1 MTTLT
6 LTDSIIAPI
15 SDLSDTLILG
25 QYQESATDGARND
38 VRTYAGGR
46 RRIISRPGDTRTVS
60 VAYRYISR
68 ANYLSLLDLVGLPV
82 LFRDQRQRQVFGLLS
97 DVSGTEEGSQDLV
110 ADAQLTIAEITYS
123 EVV

>member
-6 LTDSIIAPI
+6 LTDSAIAPL
-15 SDLSDTLILG
+15 SDLTDVLLLG
-25 QYQESATDGARND
+25 QYQESVTDGGRTD

-46 RRIISRPGDTRTVS
+46 RRVIARAGETRTVS

-68 ANYLSLLDLVGLPV
+68 ANYQSLLDLVGVSV
-82 LFRDQRQRQVFGLLS
+82 LFRDQRQRQVYGVLS
-97 DVSGTEEGSQDLV
+97 DVSGTEWPVSDLV
-110 ADAQLTIAEITYS
+110 EDVSFTISEIDYS